1 MKVFISWSGP
11 KSRQVAEALKSW
23 IPYVIQGAKPFVSAG
38 DIEKGRRW
46 SDVLG
51 EELSESSFGII
62 CITKDNVNAPW
73 LYFEAGAI
81 SKAIDNSYVSP
92 FLFNVEPSK
101 IPGPFQQFQFTV
113 YDPDDLLR
121 LMRSINNRLAPENR
135 LTEELLKR
143 EFDSWLPEL
152 KAKLDEIAKSN
163 DGETQTGYT
172 WLYTSEDLTVLNQ
185 RSDCK
190 CVWWITPDLFKHA
203 LSPRS
208 KESIKTH
215 LQGGTHYSFVVPAS
229 DETDTAAEL
238 LRRLAAKP
246 DALHINPI
254 PSDDFSKV
262 AVTDYVILD
271 PDSESLQV
279 FLELPIDT
287 AGYWIKVEYSAAT
300 SLVQR
305 FRTLAQK
312 EKPAASRTASP
323 TP

>member
-23 IPYVIQGAKPFVSAG
+23 IPYVIQRSKPFVSAG

-51 EELSESSFGII
+51 EELSESSYGII

-101 IPGPFQQFQFTV
+101 IQGPFQQFQFTV

-135 LTEELLKR
+135 LTEELLER
-143 EFDSWLPEL
+143 EFDSWLPDL
-152 KAKLDEIAKSN
+152 TGKLDEIAKSN
-163 DGETQTGYT
+163 ECETQTGYP
-172 WLYTSEDLTVLNQ
+172 WLYTSEDLTVLNE

-190 CVWWITPDLFKHA
+190 SVWWITPDLFKHA

-208 KESIKTH
+208 KDSIKTH
-215 LQGGTHYSFVVPAS
+215 LQRGTHYSFVAPAS

-246 DALHINPI
+246 DTLDINPI

-271 PDSESLQV
+271 PDFESLQV

-287 AGYWIKVEYSAAT
+287 AGYWIKVEYSAAI
-300 SLVQR
+300 SFVQR
-305 FRTLAQK
+305 FQTLARK
-312 EKPAASRTASP
+312 EKPAAPQTASAIP
-323 TP
+323 